1 MFYTLTQKPMT
12 EAQIHACLKE
22 RDELRRLL
30 ADIKVYA
37 SSGKTKPETAYPACV
52 RIFNLLI
59 KYDNRPKQA

>member
-1 MFYTLTQKPMT
+1 MT
-12 EAQIHACLKE
+12 ETQILSCMKE

-37 SSGKTKPETAYPACV
+37 TSGETKPETAYPACV

-59 KYDNRPKQA
+59 KYENREKRA

>member
-1 MFYTLTQKPMT
+1 MT
-12 EAQIHACLKE
+12 ETQMLSYMKE

-52 RIFNLLI
+52 RIFNLLV
-59 KYDNRPKQA
+59 KYDNRPKNA